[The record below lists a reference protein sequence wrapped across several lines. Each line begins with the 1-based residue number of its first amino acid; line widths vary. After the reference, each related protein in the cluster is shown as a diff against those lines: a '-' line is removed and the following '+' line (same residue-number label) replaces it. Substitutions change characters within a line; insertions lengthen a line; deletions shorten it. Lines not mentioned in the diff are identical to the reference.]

1 MGVPQ
6 PLWEQQFT
14 RAVKS
19 TGGGVPADLSRGGAR
34 VSKLLCSIPLIT
46 VQPSDTVFKLQF
58 HALSR
63 P

>member
-19 TGGGVPADLSRGGAR
+19 TGGGVPADLSWGGAR
-34 VSKLLCSIPLIT
+34 VSKLLCSVPLIT
-46 VQPSDTVFKLQF
+46 VQPSDTVFIQ
-58 HALSR
+58 
-63 P
+63 